1 MSGGIVAFK
10 DYVAGWLD
18 STVRDFLKVL
28 PPDSESTRYA
38 LITRLDSNPDV
49 ASLRRTSPELKSV
62 APRAKVLGNG
72 LLLPTRLLL
81 ADEVRAA
88 LFFGFDEVW
97 FFPDADVAPKPASGS
112 LVGPARITEARLE
125 RLGRWMSDNGCALGL
140 GDGEG
145 LNFVVKARGLVKYL
159 LGSSI
164 GQAELSTTVA

>member
-18 STVRDFLKVL
+18 STVRDFLEVL
-28 PPDSESTRYA
+28 PPDSETTRYA

-49 ASLRRTSPELKSV
+49 ASLRARSPELKAV
-62 APRAKVLGNG
+62 APRARVVGGG
-72 LLLPTRLLL
+72 LLVPTRLLV

-97 FFPDADVAPKPASGS
+97 FFPGADVAPKPTSGS
-112 LVGPARITEARLE
+112 LVGPARITEARLG
-125 RLGRWMSDNGCALGL
+125 RLGQWMSENSCSLGL

-145 LNFVVKARGLVKYL
+145 LNFVVKARGLVRYL

-164 GQAELSTTVA
+164 GQAEPSPAVA